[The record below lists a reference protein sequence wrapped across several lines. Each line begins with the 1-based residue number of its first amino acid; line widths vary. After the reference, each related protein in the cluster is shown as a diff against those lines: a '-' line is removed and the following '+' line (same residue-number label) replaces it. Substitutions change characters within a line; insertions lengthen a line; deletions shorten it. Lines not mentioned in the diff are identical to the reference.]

1 MDDVL
6 QIIIIIYK
14 NTEGFINKLMKNKFN
29 FK

>member
-6 QIIIIIYK
+6 QLRIIICK